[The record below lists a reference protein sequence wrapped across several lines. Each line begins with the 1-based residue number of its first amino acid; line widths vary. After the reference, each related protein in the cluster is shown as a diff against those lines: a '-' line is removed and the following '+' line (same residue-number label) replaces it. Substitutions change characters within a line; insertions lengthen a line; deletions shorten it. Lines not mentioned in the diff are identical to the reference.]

1 MRRHFIGGKRYE
13 QVGINRTNIYLVVL
27 WSWITQ
33 RMTSR
38 ALKAGFLLN
47 WLRGE
52 TLASIFVIVFKFC
65 RRRFTP
71 NGSVSAIT
79 LESLWHRDCN
89 LSQRENSQ
97 RGEKIMEIE
106 KRIKLLKRVWK
117 AVALAGLVVAAGA
130 QLFMFSHYFSY
141 SVFVSNLHHE
151 ANAANVAQPR

>member
-1 MRRHFIGGKRYE
+1 
-13 QVGINRTNIYLVVL
+13 
-27 WSWITQ
+27 
-33 RMTSR
+33 MTSR
-38 ALKAGFLLN
+38 ALEAGFLLTGCEAK
-47 WLRGE
+47 LL
-52 TLASIFVIVFKFC
+52 LASIFVIVSSSAAG
-65 RRRFTP
+65 RFTP

-89 LSQRENSQ
+89 LFQWENSQ

-106 KRIKLLKRVWK
+106 KRIKLVKRVWT

-130 QLFMFSHYFSY
+130 QLFLFSHYFSY

>member
-1 MRRHFIGGKRYE
+1 LLLS
-13 QVGINRTNIYLVVL
+13 QVLPQAHLPKMAVFLRLGLKVYGI
-27 WSWITQ
+27 
-33 RMTSR
+33 
-38 ALKAGFLLN
+38 
-47 WLRGE
+47 
-52 TLASIFVIVFKFC
+52 
-65 RRRFTP
+65 
-71 NGSVSAIT
+71 AIA
-79 LESLWHRDCN
+79 N

-106 KRIKLLKRVWK
+106 KRIKLLKRVWT